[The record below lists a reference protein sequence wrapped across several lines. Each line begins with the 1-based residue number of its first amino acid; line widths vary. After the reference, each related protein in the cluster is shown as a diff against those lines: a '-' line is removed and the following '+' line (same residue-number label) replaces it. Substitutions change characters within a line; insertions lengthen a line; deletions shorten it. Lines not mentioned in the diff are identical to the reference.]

1 MFLGDTSVD
10 SEIFRYSVSQS
21 QQKFSLYQKLPTQAA
36 IDVKYFC
43 FQTLQT
49 TLQTESFL
57 IFASAYHIGMS
68 SLNDILRYTK
78 CPTKAMRLRPCPDN
92 NNVQLLVL
100 TETVKMITR
109 FIDG

>member
-68 SLNDILRYTK
+68 SLDTK
-78 CPTKAMRLRPCPDN
+78 CPTKVMRLRPCPDN

-100 TETVKMITR
+100 TETVKLITR
-109 FIDG
+109 FING

>member
-1 MFLGDTSVD
+1 MGTQTVDYFTDLLVCVLGDTSVD

-21 QQKFSLYQKLPTQAA
+21 QQKFSLYQKLPTEAA

-57 IFASAYHIGMS
+57 IFASAYHIGMFL
-68 SLNDILRYTK
+68 LNDIL
-78 CPTKAMRLRPCPDN
+78 L
-92 NNVQLLVL
+92 
-100 TETVKMITR
+100 
-109 FIDG
+109 

>member
-57 IFASAYHIGMS
+57 IFASAYHIGMF
-68 SLNDILRYTK
+68 SLNVILSVLQK
-78 CPTKAMRLRPCPDN
+78 PCPDN
-92 NNVQLLVL
+92 NNVQLLVP
-100 TETVKMITR
+100 TETVKLITR